1 MPTGKAAFD
10 IIPEKAA
17 VEVRVA
23 MVFQCLGA
31 RTPVRPAETDVHPAA
46 AVPAA
51 AKLPA
56 AHTRKFFE
64 IFSFFF
70 FLLESGIIYYNRC

>member
-10 IIPEKAA
+10 VIPEKAA
-17 VEVRVA
+17 IEVRVA
-23 MVFQCLGA
+23 MLFQCLGT
-31 RTPVRPAETDVHPAA
+31 RTPVRPTETDVHPAA

-64 IFSFFF
+64 TFFFVFFF
-70 FLLESGIIYYNRC
+70 F